1 MPLQPGPFL
10 QGSQADVAIPP
21 GNYDFTADA
30 LTLGSQLGTIAIGWN
45 SFLTDLEDLAQE
57 PIDPTLGIDE
67 AGLIQELAYEQGIA
81 DLPALDAVLTAINTT
96 DLLFIAA
103 TSFAPAAAWTD
114 PTLPFVP
121 PDPTQTI
128 VVPTVPIGDYNPL
141 INSTVGGAPGGSLP
155 SVTLQNTTRVGS
167 LNFVVGDSFLVNV
180 VATAGQPVSVDAVFN
195 GADLGKAQMGTTDGQ
210 GNLALSGVEG
220 PDQVGGWL
228 ENWYVGDLLV
238 STFSFIVSP
247 S

>member
-21 GNYDFTADA
+21 GNYDFTDDA
-30 LTLGSQLGTIAIGWN
+30 LTLGSQLGTIAIGWDD
-45 SFLTDLEDLAQE
+45 FLNDLEDLALE
-57 PIDPTLGIDE
+57 PVDPTLGIND
-67 AGLIQELAYEQGIA
+67 AALIQEIAYEQTLA
-81 DLPALDAVLTAINTT
+81 AMPALDAILTEINTT

-103 TSFAPAAAWTD
+103 TAFAPAAAWTD
-114 PTLPFVP
+114 PTASFVP

-128 VVPTVPIGDYNPL
+128 VVPTVPLGDYDPF
-141 INSTVGGAPGGSLP
+141 ITSSVSAPPGGSLP

-167 LNFVVGDSFLVNV
+167 PNFVVGDSFLVNV
-180 VATAGQPVSVDAVFN
+180 VATAGQQVSVDAIFN
-195 GADLGKAQMGTTDGQ
+195 GADLGTAGIGTTDSR
-210 GNLALSGVEG
+210 GNLAISGVEG

-228 ENWYVGDLLV
+228 QNWYVAGQLV
-238 STFSFIVSP
+238 ATFSFIVSP

>member
-21 GNYDFTADA
+21 GNYDFTDDGLA
-30 LTLGSQLGTIAIGWN
+30 LAAQLQAIASGWDSFFLDLGN
-45 SFLTDLEDLAQE
+45 LAAE
-57 PIDPTLGIDE
+57 PLDPTLGIDD
-67 AGLIQELAYEQGIA
+67 AALIGEIAYEQGIA
-81 DLPALDAVLTAINTT
+81 TLPVIDAIVTAISST

-103 TSFAPAAAWTD
+103 TSFAPMAAWTD

-128 VVPTVPIGDYNPL
+128 VVPTVPLGDYNPV
-141 INSTVGGAPGGSLP
+141 INANVGGPASGAPP

-180 VATAGQPVSVDAVFN
+180 IGTPGQAVSVDAVFN
-195 GADLGKAQMGTTDGQ
+195 GVDLGMTQMGTTDSQ
-210 GNLALSGVEG
+210 GNFGLSGVEG
-220 PDQVGGWL
+220 PAQVGGWL
-228 ENWYVGDLLV
+228 ENWYVGGQLV
-238 STFSFIVSP
+238 ATFSFIVSP

>member
-21 GNYDFTADA
+21 GNYDFTDDGLA
-30 LTLGSQLGTIAIGWN
+30 LGSELSAIAVGWDG
-45 SFLTDLEDLAQE
+45 FLIDLEDLALE
-57 PIDPTLGIDE
+57 PVDPTLGIDE

-81 DLPALDAVLTAINTT
+81 TLPAIDAIVTAINST

-141 INSTVGGAPGGSLP
+141 INSTVGGGPSGSLP

-180 VATAGQPVSVDAVFN
+180 IGTAGQQVSADGTLN
-195 GADLGKAQMGTTDGQ
+195 GEPLGLTQFGTIDNQ
-210 GNLALSGVEG
+210 GNFAISGTMGPQHEG
-220 PDQVGGWL
+220 AWL
-228 ENWYVGDLLV
+228 QNWYVAGQLV